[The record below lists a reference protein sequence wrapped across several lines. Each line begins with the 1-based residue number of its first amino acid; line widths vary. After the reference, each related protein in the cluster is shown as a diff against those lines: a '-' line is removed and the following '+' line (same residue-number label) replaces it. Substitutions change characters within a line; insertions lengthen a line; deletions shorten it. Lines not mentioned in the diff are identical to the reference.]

1 MIVVWWHTRYFLGLY
16 CICHKAIHVCGFSVH
31 CVLFRYC
38 IHVMYFTLQIRDEL
52 PELKA
57 IVQYKGELSQDY
69 PGVYNVCI
77 TRMMFLSS

>member
-1 MIVVWWHTRYFLGLY
+1 M
-16 CICHKAIHVCGFSVH
+16 H